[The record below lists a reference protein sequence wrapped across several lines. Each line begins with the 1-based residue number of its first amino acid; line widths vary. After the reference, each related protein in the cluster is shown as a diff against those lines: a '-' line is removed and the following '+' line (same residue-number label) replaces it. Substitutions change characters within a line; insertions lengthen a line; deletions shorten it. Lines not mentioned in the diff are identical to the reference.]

1 MRLGPELMRL
11 SMESAH
17 EDSDNEEDK
26 NCDKSSDA
34 ISDNED
40 EENDFLAKQRHTSK
54 LSNPGS
60 GKVSL

>member
-17 EDSDNEEDK
+17 EDSDNEDTK
-26 NCDKSSDA
+26 KAPDSDEQT
-34 ISDNED
+34 DNER
-40 EENDFLAKQRHTSK
+40 EEEDFLAEQRHTSK
-54 LSNPGS
+54 MSNPGS